1 MNEKPMAKEWGIS
14 YIANFRNERATEEIW
29 MTCDTE
35 EAALKGLEHFRESEQ
50 RGQLGNLRL
59 HVRHVTEWEQIN
71 ER

>member
-1 MNEKPMAKEWGIS
+1 MDEIPMAKEWGIS

-35 EAALKGLEHFRESEQ
+35 AQARKAMGHFRESEQ

-59 HVRHVTEWEQIN
+59 HVRHVTEWEEVN
-71 ER
+71 E

>member
-1 MNEKPMAKEWGIS
+1 MSEKPMAKEWGIS

-35 EAALKGLEHFRESEQ
+35 EQARKGMEHLRESER

-71 ER
+71 E